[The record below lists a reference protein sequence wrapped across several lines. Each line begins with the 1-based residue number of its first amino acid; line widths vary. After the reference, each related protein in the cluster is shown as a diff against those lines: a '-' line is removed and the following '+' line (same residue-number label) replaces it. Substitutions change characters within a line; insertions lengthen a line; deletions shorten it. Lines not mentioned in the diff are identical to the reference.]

1 MKKYV
6 KKYFVT
12 NLFLKM
18 SNINFEKLKKALI
31 YIKTNL
37 IDSDNNMY
45 LTVDLLI
52 DISNIT
58 LVRIILL

>member
-1 MKKYV
+1 MLKNILSP
-6 KKYFVT
+6 T

>member
-1 MKKYV
+1 MLKNILSL
-6 KKYFVT
+6 T

-18 SNINFEKLKKALI
+18 SNINFKKLKKALI

>member
-1 MKKYV
+1 
-6 KKYFVT
+6 
-12 NLFLKM
+12 M

>member
-1 MKKYV
+1 MLKNILSL
-6 KKYFVT
+6 T

-45 LTVDLLI
+45 LNVDLLI

>member
-1 MKKYV
+1 MLKNILSL
-6 KKYFVT
+6 T

-37 IDSDNNMY
+37 TDSDNNMY

>member
-1 MKKYV
+1 MLKNILSL
-6 KKYFVT
+6 T

-52 DISNIT
+52 DISHIT